1 MEAYID
7 FNLLKMP
14 EGSAEDLRQKHNIVS
29 KKHVHAVDASS
40 CFSPSS
46 DLSSDAGQLWGYR
59 AVQSASVQMG
69 VVEIV
74 ELVLVDGAGDGP
86 VAPIV
91 ELGVE
96 VGGGGV
102 VAGPDDPTVEVVLV
116 GVVVEDGTSLLFI
129 NPFF

>member
-1 MEAYID
+1 MTQVPVFLQVLIC
-7 FNLLKMP
+7 LP
-14 EGSAEDLRQKHNIVS
+14 
-29 KKHVHAVDASS
+29 
-40 CFSPSS
+40 
-46 DLSSDAGQLWGYR
+46 DAGQTLGVT
-59 AVQSASVQMG
+59 ALVQSASVQMG

-74 ELVLVDGAGDGP
+74 ELVLVDGADDGP